1 MIMAATIM
9 RESEKTFSSP
19 LFALYFISLLSG
31 FSMGIFNPLISI
43 LMKQHGVS
51 EVMIGANA
59 SVYYLSIALF
69 SPFAGALIRRFGI
82 HWIIFAGIFITAIS
96 TAMFPR
102 TDSVTTWF
110 ILRVL
115 MGVGICLY
123 MVAGQTGLNLYAN
136 SKKRGVIVALHG
148 AAFGVGFIVSPL
160 IGSFLY
166 AHYPQYAFVFGSCVI
181 SFGVFVVFALNKT
194 IPVEKYINFLTVFK
208 KVQIALFG
216 VFIYGALE
224 GIVVTL
230 LPVYLINQ
238 SLPVEISSL
247 PLPLFMIASG
257 VGMIPVSYFGDRYGH
272 WKILLISALVGIAT
286 LFLMLT
292 IDYDHVI
299 AVGAVLLGLSVGTFF
314 PITLAMIGNQ
324 LSKPEMPTGSALF
337 TASFSYGCAAG
348 PFIASLFM
356 SVLGDKHIFS
366 LIIILLLCQA
376 INMMVT
382 SSNRFQLPVNK

>member
-1 MIMAATIM
+1 MATNIIKD
-9 RESEKTFSSP
+9 SEKTFSSP

-43 LMKQHGVS
+43 LMKQHGVD
-51 EVMIGANA
+51 EVLIGANA
-59 SVYYLSIALF
+59 SAYYLSIAVF
-69 SPFAGALIRRFGI
+69 SPLAGVLIRRWGI
-82 HWIIFAGIFITAIS
+82 HWIIFTGIFITAIA
-96 TAMFPR
+96 TTMFPL
-102 TDSVTTWF
+102 TDQVTNWF
-110 ILRVL
+110 LLRIL

-148 AAFGVGFIVSPL
+148 AAFGVGFIISPL

-166 AHYPQYAFVFGSCVI
+166 AHYPEYAFVFGSCVI
-181 SFGVFVVFALNKT
+181 SLGILVVFALDKT
-194 IPVEKYINFLTVFK
+194 LQEEKYLDVLNVFK
-208 KVQIALFG
+208 KVQIALSG

-257 VGMIPVSYFGDRYGH
+257 LGMIPVSYFGDKYGH
-272 WKILLISALVGIAT
+272 WKILLVSALVGMGT

-292 IDYDHVI
+292 IDYVHAI
-299 AVGAVLLGLSVGTFF
+299 TVGAVLLGLSVGTFF
-314 PITLAMIGNQ
+314 PVTLAMIGNQ
-324 LSKPEMPTGSALF
+324 LSKSEMPTGSALF

-348 PFIASLFM
+348 PFVASVLM
-356 SVLGDKHIFS
+356 SLLGDKHIFS
-366 LIIILLLCQA
+366 LIIILLLLLA
-376 INMMVT
+376 INMLVK
-382 SSNRFQLPVNK
+382 SSDRLQLSANK

>member
-1 MIMAATIM
+1 MATNIMK
-9 RESEKTFSSP
+9 ESEKTFSSP

-51 EVMIGANA
+51 EVLIGANA

-69 SPFAGALIRRFGI
+69 SPFAGVLIRRVGI
-82 HWIIFAGIFITAIS
+82 HWVIFAGIFITAIA
-96 TAMFPR
+96 TTMFPL
-102 TDSVTTWF
+102 TDNITNWF
-110 ILRVL
+110 LLRIM

-136 SKKRGVIVALHG
+136 SKKRGVIVAVHG
-148 AAFGVGFIVSPL
+148 AAFGVGFIISPL

-181 SFGVFVVFALNKT
+181 SLGILVIFALNKSLQE
-194 IPVEKYINFLTVFK
+194 EKYFNVVSVFR
-208 KVQIALFG
+208 KVQVALSG

-257 VGMIPVSYFGDRYGH
+257 LGMIPVSYFGDKYGH
-272 WKILLISALVGIAT
+272 WKILLVSALVGIAT
-286 LFLMLT
+286 LFLMLMIKNSHAIT
-292 IDYDHVI
+292 
-299 AVGAVLLGLSVGTFF
+299 VGAVLLGLSVGTFF
-314 PITLAMIGNQ
+314 PVTLAMIGNQ
-324 LSKPEMPTGSALF
+324 LSKSEMPTGSALF

-356 SVLGDKHIFS
+356 SSLGDKHIFS
-366 LIIILLLCQA
+366 LIIILLLFLA
-376 INMMVT
+376 ITMLFK
-382 SSNRFQLPVNK
+382 SPDRFQLSTNK